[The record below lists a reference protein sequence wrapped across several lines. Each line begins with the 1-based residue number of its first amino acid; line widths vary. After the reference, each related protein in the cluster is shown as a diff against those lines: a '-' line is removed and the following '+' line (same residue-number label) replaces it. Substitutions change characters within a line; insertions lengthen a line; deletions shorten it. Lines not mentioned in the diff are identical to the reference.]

1 MEPEIFKYE
10 DGRLIITAEAF
21 TIKELHDIIK
31 KFDMNAEPYLSY
43 VDKMTKVGGAYHN
56 MEREEKIETIIYDI
70 VTTIGDFDTNE
81 ELLAPAIER
90 LTTLRSSPIIAYY
103 EEIQQEVHRSRM
115 WLRDNP
121 ITDGK
126 EGNIT
131 IRQRMIEKVGIT
143 LTNYKAAEKF
153 AMEELEKKMRGK
165 AKLGRY

>member
-1 MEPEIFKYE
+1 MEPVIFLYE

-21 TIKELHDIIK
+21 SIKELYDIIK
-31 KFDMNAEPYLSY
+31 KHDKNAEAPLMY
-43 VDKMTKVGGAYHN
+43 VDKMTKVGGAYAY
-56 MEREEKIETIIYDI
+56 MEIEEKKETIIYD
-70 VTTIGDFDTNE
+70 VVSTIGDFDTE
-81 ELLAPAIER
+81 DELLAPAIEK
-90 LTTLRSSPIIAYY
+90 LTTMRSSPIIAYY
-103 EEIQQEVHRSRM
+103 EEIQQEVHRSRI
-115 WLRDNP
+115 WLRDHP

-126 EGNIT
+126 EGNIN